1 MDKSR
6 NKNFLFLGVI
16 KRFSRWIKRSL
27 FIIIAAAMIGFTNA
41 FNNESRCIYDSGCF
55 DQQEQLIDDDDTNE

>member
-6 NKNFLFLGVI
+6 NKYFLFLGGI
-16 KRFSRWIKRSL
+16 KRFSKWIKRSL

-41 FNNESRCIYDSGCF
+41 FYGESRWINDSGSF
-55 DQQEQLIDDDDTNE
+55 DQQEQLINDDDIND

>member
-6 NKNFLFLGVI
+6 NKNFLFLGGI
-16 KRFSRWIKRSL
+16 KRFSKWIKRSL

-41 FNNESRCIYDSGCF
+41 FNDESRFLNDSGSF
-55 DQQEQLIDDDDTNE
+55 DPQEQFIDDDDTNK